1 MLNFS
6 YYNPCRLVFG
16 KGAENQ
22 IGQLATNILGR
33 PGKVLIVYGGGSV
46 VRSGLLS
53 RLEEQLTLA
62 GHSVIARGGVKP
74 NPEMGFVHDLLKE
87 FADEGIDLVVGAG
100 GGSVIDTAKS
110 AAVALKNKADP
121 WPYFEEG
128 RAPTE
133 ALPVVAV
140 LTLPAAGSEQ
150 SIRSVMSHNGVKTG
164 IGAECIRP
172 KAAIINPELFMTL
185 PILQVGAGVVDMIS
199 HIMERYFSNTPHT
212 AYTDAQAEAA
222 MRTAMVFGQ
231 RVYNNIED
239 YDSWCQVAM
248 VGTFAHNGYF
258 GLGREEDWACHA
270 IEHEFSGWNNS
281 IVHGVGLAIVI
292 PNWMRYV
299 SQQKPKR
306 FVQFAIRV
314 MGIPAQENDTDTIA
328 LGLAKLCAF
337 YQNMGMP
344 LTFSELGIEDCPVEE
359 LAARC
364 VRRGPVG
371 HLLPL
376 AEDDVASIMKA
387 CL

>member
-16 KGAENQ
+16 RGAENQ
-22 IGQLATNILGR
+22 VGDLVTQVVGR
-33 PGKVLIVYGGGSV
+33 PARVLVVYGGGSV
-46 VRSGLLS
+46 VRSGLLG
-53 RLEEQLTLA
+53 RLETQLTQA
-62 GHSVIARGGVKP
+62 GHTVLARGGVQP
-74 NPEMGFVHDLLKE
+74 NPLMSFVHQLMDELK
-87 FADEGIDLVVGAG
+87 DETIDLVLAAG
-100 GGSVIDTAKS
+100 GGSVIDTAKA
-110 AAVALKNKADP
+110 AAVGLKTKSDP
-121 WPYFEEG
+121 WVYYAEG
-128 RAPTE
+128 RQPTE
-133 ALPVVAV
+133 ALPVIAV

-150 SIRSVMSHNGVKTG
+150 SIRSVMTHNGVKTG

-172 KAAIINPELFMTL
+172 RVAIINPELFMTL
-185 PILQVGAGVVDMIS
+185 PMKQIGAGVVDMIS

-222 MRTAMVFGQ
+222 MRTAMVFGL
-231 RVYNNIED
+231 RLRNNPED

-270 IEHEFSGWNNS
+270 IEHMLSGWNEE
-281 IVHGVGLAIVI
+281 IVHGMGLAIVI
-292 PNWMRYV
+292 PAWMRYV
-299 SQQKPKR
+299 ALQKPKR

-314 MGIPAQENDTDTIA
+314 MGVPAQESETETIS
-328 LGLAKLCAF
+328 LGIAKLCAF

-344 LTFSELGIEDCPVEE
+344 LTLSELGYTDVPVAD
-359 LAARC
+359 LAQRC
-364 VRRGPVG
+364 CARGPVG

-376 AEDDVASIMKA
+376 AKEDVEVILNT

>member
-1 MLNFS
+1 MLNFT

-16 KGAENQ
+16 RGAERQ
-22 IGQLATNILGR
+22 VGELARSILGR
-33 PGKVLIVYGGGSV
+33 TGRVLIIYGGGSV
-46 VRSGLLS
+46 VRSGLLA
-53 RLEEQLTLA
+53 RLEEELTKA
-62 GHSVIARGGVKP
+62 GHTVVARGGVQP
-74 NPEMGFVHDLLKE
+74 NPQMSFVHKLLEE
-87 FADEGIDLVVGAG
+87 FHAGDIDLVLGAG

-110 AAVALKNKADP
+110 AAVALKTQADP
-121 WPYFEEG
+121 WPFFAEA
-128 RAPTE
+128 RAPSE
-133 ALPVVAV
+133 ALPVIAV

-150 SIRSVMSHNGVKTG
+150 SIRSVMTHEGVKTG

-185 PILQVGAGVVDMIS
+185 PILQVGAGVVDMMS
-199 HIMERYFSNTPHT
+199 HIMERYFSDTAHT

-222 MRTAMVFGQ
+222 LRTAMVFGL
-231 RVYNNIED
+231 RVHKNPED

-270 IEHEFSGWNNS
+270 IEHELSGWNDS

-306 FVQFAIRV
+306 FIQFAIRV
-314 MGIPAQENDTDTIA
+314 MGIAAQENESDTIA
-328 LGLAKLCAF
+328 LGIAKLCAF

-344 LTFSELGIEDCPVEE
+344 LTLSELGITDCPVEE

-364 VRRGPVG
+364 CRRGTVG

-376 AEDDVASIMKA
+376 AEADVLSIMKA